1 MQDKMKTK
9 AQLIQELVAMRR
21 RVAALEAERAARTE
35 ASWDSAKFLETLLDA
50 IPAPIFFKDARG
62 IYRGCNIAFAEQILG
77 LPKDRIIGQSL
88 YDLSDVIPKDL
99 ADIYHRQDSTLL
111 EAPGTQVYEAP
122 VCCADGLRRRFVFHK
137 ATFANSTGEAIGIIG
152 VMLDVTERKRAECA
166 LRDSES
172 RRQTL
177 FDNAGDAIFIHG
189 LMPDPRFL
197 SVNQVACDR
206 LGYRREELLQ
216 MTPMDI
222 DASEYRDLVPE
233 RMRVLQEKGHILIET
248 VHVSRDGTRIPIELN
263 SRVIEYGGEPAVLS
277 IARDITKRKRAER
290 ALEQSRER
298 FRMVSTLTSDF
309 AYEIQ
314 VEADGRLTLEWAT
327 EAIIVTLGYTVEE
340 INRQRGWHEF
350 IHPDD
355 IPKVTHHLKLCLA
368 NQADVSEYRVL
379 SREGEVRWLRS
390 YIQPIWDSQA
400 ERVAYFYGAAQDITE
415 RKQIE
420 AALQESQENLAALI
434 NNTHDLIW
442 SVDEN
447 LRLTV
452 MNAPFKARVK
462 LLSDISP
469 QIGQHISVYLPP
481 DIKGE
486 WLALYRRALN
496 GESFTIERHYDMGIL
511 PEAKDVEISFDPIMG
526 EKDRVRGVGVF
537 SRDITMRKR
546 AEQAQA
552 FLASIVASSD
562 DAIIGKS
569 LDGKILSWNR
579 GAERI
584 YGYTEEEVVGSS
596 ISIIIPPD
604 RADEFSQIL
613 ERIKQGESLENYE
626 TVRVREDGVL
636 INVSL
641 TVSPIK
647 DTAGQVTGASTIAR
661 DITARKRDEAALA
674 RYAEELARSNEEL
687 ERFIYIA
694 SHHLQ
699 EPLRMVSTY
708 TQWLARRYEGQ
719 LDAMADEFIT
729 YAVDGATYM
738 SQLLRDLLF
747 YSKVDRRAMADDR
760 LGLTSCED
768 VVNNV
773 LRQLRPVIESSHAT
787 VTYDAL
793 PELLVN
799 AEQLGLVFK
808 NLISNALKFH
818 RADPPRVHI
827 GSQEQEGAWLFS
839 ICDNGIGIEPKH
851 TARIFRLFERLHTR
865 DQYPGTGVGLA
876 ICKRIIEH
884 HGGRIWVES
893 EPGVGSTFFFT
904 LPGS

>member
-1 MQDKMKTK
+1 VHDETKTK
-9 AQLIQELVAMRR
+9 AQLIQELEGMRC
-21 RVAALEAERAARTE
+21 RVAELETKMAARTKVVG
-35 ASWDSAKFLETLLDA
+35 DDTKFLETLLDI
-50 IPAPIFFKDARG
+50 IPVPVFYKDAEG
-62 IYRGCNIAFAEQILG
+62 TYLGCNTAFAEQILG
-77 LPKDRIIGQSL
+77 LPKEEVIGRSL
-88 YDLSDVIPKDL
+88 YDLPDVIPTEL
-99 ADIYHRQDSTLL
+99 ADVYHQQDRALL
-111 EAPGTQVYEAP
+111 KAPGTQIYEAP
-122 VCCADGLRRRFVFHK
+122 VRCADGVRRRFVFHK
-137 ATFANSTGEAIGIIG
+137 ATFANSTSEAIGIIG
-152 VMLDVTERKRAECA
+152 VMLDVTERECA
-166 LRDSES
+166 QQALRESES
-172 RRQTL
+172 RCQTL

-197 SVNQVACDR
+197 RVNQVACDR

-233 RMRVLQEKGHILIET
+233 RMRILQEKGHILIET

-309 AYEIQ
+309 AYEIR
-314 VEADGRLTLEWAT
+314 VEADSKLTLEWAT
-327 EAIIVTLGYTVEE
+327 EAIVVTLGYTVEE
-340 INRQRGWHEF
+340 INRQRGWHEL

-355 IPKVTHHLKLCLA
+355 IPKVMHHLKLCLA

-434 NNTHDLIW
+434 NNTQDMIW

-452 MNAPFKARVK
+452 MNAAFKARVK
-462 LLSDISP
+462 LLSGLSP
-469 QIGQHISVYLPP
+469 RIGQNISVYLPP
-481 DIKGE
+481 DLKEE
-486 WLALYRRALN
+486 WLALYHRALN
-496 GESFTIERHYDMGIL
+496 GESFTVERHYDVGIL
-511 PEAKDVEISFDPIMG
+511 PEPKDVEISFDPIMG
-526 EKDRVRGVGVF
+526 EGDRVRGVGVF
-537 SRDITMRKR
+537 SRDITTRKR

-562 DAIIGKS
+562 DAIIGKG
-569 LDGKILSWNR
+569 LDGTILSWNR
-579 GAERI
+579 GAEHI
-584 YGYTEEEVVGSS
+584 YGYPEEEVVGSS
-596 ISIIIPPD
+596 ISVIIPPD

-613 ERIKQGESLENYE
+613 EHIKRGESVENYE

-636 INVSL
+636 IDVSL
-641 TVSPIK
+641 TVSPIE
-647 DTAGQVTGASTIAR
+647 DTVGQITGASTIAR

-719 LDAMADEFIT
+719 LDAMADEFIA

-738 SQLLRDLLF
+738 SQLLRDLLL
-747 YSKVDRRAMADDR
+747 YSKVDRRAMVDDR
-760 LGLTSCED
+760 LKLTSCEG
-768 VVNNV
+768 VVNSV
-773 LRQLRPVIESSHAT
+773 LRQLRPVIENSHAT

-793 PELLVN
+793 PELP
-799 AEQLGLVFK
+799 ADTEQLGLVFK

-818 RADPPRVHI
+818 GAEPPRIHI
-827 GSQEQEGAWLFS
+827 GAQEQDGAWLFS
-839 ICDNGIGIEPKH
+839 IRDNGIGIEPRH
-851 TARIFRLFERLHTR
+851 TTRIFRLFERLHTR

-876 ICKRIIEH
+876 ICKRIIER

-904 LPGS
+904 LPES